1 MSSDAVGNERSGDL
15 GTTIKD
21 YPNLTE
27 NRVLTATIT
36 QAEQAT
42 LDGNRYYAEFVA
54 TVAAGATGY
63 ISWQN
68 PVDSGVY
75 VSLIS
80 RTFEAYDGAASQ
92 RILWDYTIDDVGT
105 AVPVY
110 NENNLYRVSDP
121 AKFEVQ
127 QGVTITDPGIV
138 RETDKIVA
146 AGVGSNKSGD
156 IKPAVGFRV
165 YGPGT
170 GYLFEYT
177 NDESPTANEI
187 KVAYT
192 WSERPMSE
200 FT

>member
-1 MSSDAVGNERSGDL
+1 MSAVGNQKDNVG
-15 GTTIKD
+15 GTVKE
-21 YPNLTE
+21 YPNLSE
-27 NRVLTATIT
+27 DRQLTATVS

-42 LDGNRYYAEFVA
+42 LDGNRYYAEFVV
-54 TVAAGATGY
+54 TVAGGATGY
-63 ISWQN
+63 LSWQN
-68 PVDSGVY
+68 PIDSGVY

-92 RILWDYTIDDVGT
+92 RILWDYTINDAGI

-121 AKFEVQ
+121 AKFEVRS
-127 QGVTITDPGIV
+127 GVTITDPGIV
-138 RETDKIVA
+138 RETDKIVSTG
-146 AGVGSNKSGD
+146 AGINKSGD
-156 IKPAVGFRV
+156 IKPSVGFRV

-177 NDESPTANEI
+177 NDESPTTNEI